1 MRVYY
6 DRDADLARI
15 LDKKIAIVGYGSQGR
30 AHALNLVDS
39 GVKNV
44 AVALRPGSATA
55 KKVEADGLKVM
66 SVAEAAAWA
75 DAIMVLAPDELQR
88 GIYNEEIAPN
98 IKDGAA
104 LLFAHGLNVHFNLIE
119 PKSTIDVLMVAP
131 KGPGHTV
138 RGEYQK
144 GGGVP
149 CLIAVHQNP
158 TGNAL
163 DFGLAY
169 ASAIG
174 GGRSGV
180 IETTFRE
187 ECETDL
193 FGEQA
198 VLCGG
203 LVELIRAGFETLVEA
218 GYAPEM
224 AYFECLHE
232 VKLIVDLIYEGGI
245 ANMNY
250 SISNTAEYGEY
261 VTGPRIVTP
270 ETKAEMKRVLED
282 IQSGRFVRDFMLE
295 NQAGQPSFKATRRRG
310 SEHQIEEVG
319 QRLRAMMPWITKNKL
334 VDTSRN

>member
-39 GVKNV
+39 GAKNV
-44 AVALRPGSATA
+44 VVALRPGSATA

-66 SVAEAAAWA
+66 SVADAAKWA

-98 IKDGAA
+98 IRDGAA
-104 LLFAHGLNVHFNLIE
+104 LLFAHGLNIHFNLIE
-119 PKSTIDVLMVAP
+119 PKSTIDVLMIAP

-149 CLIAVHQNP
+149 CLIAIHQNP

-261 VTGPRIVTP
+261 VTGPRIVTAD
-270 ETKAEMKRVLED
+270 TKAEMKRVLED
-282 IQSGRFVRDFMLE
+282 IQSGRFVRDFMSE
-295 NQAGQPSFKATRRRG
+295 NAIGAPSFKATRRRG

-334 VDTSRN
+334 VDTARN

>member
-30 AHALNLVDS
+30 AHALNLKDS
-39 GVKNV
+39 GVKDV
-44 AVALRPGSATA
+44 VVALRPGSATA

-66 SVAEAAAWA
+66 TVAEASAWA
-75 DAIMVLAPDELQR
+75 DAVMVLAPDELQR
-88 GIYNEEIAPN
+88 GIYKEEIAPN

-119 PKSTIDVLMVAP
+119 PKDSIDVLMIAP

-149 CLIAVHQNP
+149 CLIAIHANA

-261 VTGPRIVTP
+261 VTGPRIVTSD
-270 ETKAEMKRVLED
+270 TKAEMKRVLED

-295 NQAGQPSFKATRRRG
+295 NEAGQPSLKATRRRA
-310 SEHQIEEVG
+310 SEHEIEDVG
-319 QRLRAMMPWITKNKL
+319 GRLRAMMPWIT
-334 VDTSRN
+334 